1 MVFIQIFGQI
11 VSIRATKFS
20 NTNLEESR
28 HFKREKKSVLV
39 DMRRSKAPLLKLP
52 NNKIIQEPYAIS
64 TSTSTSALLHKTI
77 GYNRLAHK
85 IAIANLGRPVKRKIN

>member
-64 TSTSTSALLHKTI
+64 TSTSTLLHETI
-77 GYNRLAHK
+77 GYNRLARK

>member
-1 MVFIQIFGQI
+1 MVFFQIFGQI

-64 TSTSTSALLHKTI
+64 TSTSTLLHKTI
-77 GYNRLAHK
+77 GYNRLARK
-85 IAIANLGRPVKRKIN
+85 LAIANLGRPVKRKIN